1 MQFLCAPRKL
11 AGQGYEVSPCT
22 GSAQEC
28 SRVSLENIRRSAGRG
43 TSAQIVCSFG
53 TLTILK
59 ETHHGSNTSSTPL
72 FLSRFPPRVAVIQ
85 CGADNPY
92 GHPTPE
98 TLERL
103 QRVDAKV
110 FRNDED
116 GDVIATIKDQELKVA
131 TTKR

>member
-1 MQFLCAPRKL
+1 MASRSQGRFALLDPYHPEGNPPRL
-11 AGQGYEVSPCT
+11 QYVFDPALSQPL
-22 GSAQEC
+22 SAQGG
-28 SRVSLENIRRSAGRG
+28 L
-43 TSAQIVCSFG
+43 
-53 TLTILK
+53 
-59 ETHHGSNTSSTPL
+59 
-72 FLSRFPPRVAVIQ
+72 IQ

-103 QRVDAKV
+103 QRVGAKV